1 MNYATEDLVR
11 ALKKA
16 RLKRKMS
23 QRELSQ
29 RTGIPQGQIS
39 NIENNTVDLRVS
51 TLMAM
56 VFALDF
62 DLALIPRAM
71 KPVIKSILNPPD
83 PNMPR
88 KPLYSLDDEE
98 YDDE

>member
-1 MNYATEDLVR
+1 MYAVEDLLS
-11 ALKKA
+11 ALKEE
-16 RLKRKMS
+16 RLKLKMS

-56 VFALDF
+56 VFALNF
-62 DLALIPRAM
+62 DLALIPRSM
-71 KPVIKSILNPPD
+71 KPVIKNLLNPSHPD
-83 PNMPR
+83 EDQ
-88 KPLYSLDDEE
+88 KPLYRLDEE
-98 YDDE
+98 EGDG